1 MTVLVTGATGSVGR
15 LVVDHLLRAGA
26 EQVRA
31 LTTNPRKAAFGPEVE
46 VVRGYLGRPET
57 LPAALEGVERMYLA
71 PLEDTVREVTALA
84 RRAGVKHI
92 VDLAGPKDGHWG
104 VIAEAVEDSGVAWTH
119 LEPGEFMDNFLVW
132 AEQVR
137 AGTVH
142 EAYPGAA
149 SAPIEMDD
157 VAAVAAVALLE
168 DGHQGQGYE
177 LTGPESLT
185 RAEMIGLIGAAIDRD
200 VRCERVPL
208 EEAIRHLQPAMGEYA
223 AWYLQG
229 QEALIEHPQRAVDTV
244 QRLTGRP
251 ATTFVDWVAKHAD
264 DFR

>member
-26 EQVRA
+26 AQVRA

-46 VVRGYLGRPET
+46 VVTGYLGRPET
-57 LPAALEGVERMYLA
+57 LPAALDGVERMYLA

-84 RRAGVKHI
+84 RQAGVRHI

-104 VIAEAVEDSGVAWTH
+104 AIAEAVEESGVAWTH

-132 AEQVR
+132 ADQVR

-142 EAYPGAA
+142 EAYPDAA

-157 VAAVAAVALLE
+157 VAAVAAVALLQ
-168 DGHQGQGYE
+168 DGHQRRAYE
-177 LTGPESLT
+177 LTGPETLS
-185 RAEMIGLIGAAIDRD
+185 RAEMIRLIGAAIDRD
-200 VRCERVPL
+200 VRCALVPL
-208 EEAIRHLQPAMGEYA
+208 EEAIRRLEPAMGEYA
-223 AWYLQG
+223 SWYLQG
-229 QEALIEHPQRAVDTV
+229 QEALIEHPQQAVDTV
-244 QRLTGRP
+244 ARLIGRP
-251 ATTFVDWVAKHAD
+251 ATTFAEWAAKHAD